1 MNELRKRS
9 RIRDIGIKIG
19 DMEPG
24 KYNAITDVKGVRVGH
39 VTLIKGE
46 TVRTGVTAILPHP
59 NNVYLHKVR
68 DAANIING
76 FGKSVG
82 IPQIQELGEIETPIL
97 LTNTLSVWKVADAL
111 VDYMIKTTEEE
122 ITSINPVVLG
132 CNDSYLNDI
141 RGRHVEK
148 EHVEKAIVSAEG
160 GSVEEGS
167 VGAGTGMSAFEMKGG
182 IGTAS
187 RIIPCR
193 EGEYML
199 GTLVL
204 SNFGKMEQLRIN
216 GIQVGKELKDKIE
229 TNPSPDGSIIVV
241 LATSAPLSY
250 HQLRRILNRVPHALA
265 RVGSISSNYSG
276 DFAIGFVGKE
286 NLFSNMNPPSIQGE
300 SMTLLF
306 QGTIEAIEESILN
319 SLFQATTLTGINGCI
334 REAIS
339 IETVC
344 KILDKYLS

>member
-1 MNELRKRS
+1 MTKRY
-9 RIRDIGIKIG
+9 RIRDLGIKIG
-19 DMEPG
+19 DMETG

-39 VTLIKGE
+39 ITLIKGKA
-46 TVRTGVTAILPHP
+46 VRTGVTAILPHP
-59 NNVYLHKVR
+59 KNIYLHKVK
-68 DAANIING
+68 AIANVING

-97 LTNTLSVWKVADAL
+97 LTNTLNTWKVADAL

-122 ITSINPVVLG
+122 ITSINPVVLE

-141 RGRHVEK
+141 RGKHVEK
-148 EHVEKAIVSAEG
+148 EHVEKAIVSAKG
-160 GSVEEGS
+160 GPVEEGS

-187 RIIPCR
+187 RIIPYR
-193 EGEYML
+193 EREYVL

-229 TNPSPDGSIIVV
+229 TNPSPDGSIIVI
-241 LATSAPLSY
+241 LATSASLSY
-250 HQLRRILNRVPHALA
+250 RQLGRILNRVPHALA

-286 NLFSNMNPPSIQGE
+286 NLSSNVNPPSIQEE
-300 SMTLLF
+300 SLSLFF
-306 QGTIEAIEESILN
+306 QGTIEAIEEAILN
-319 SLFQATTLTGINGCI
+319 SLFQATTITGKNGYR
-334 REAIS
+334 RETIP